1 MINLSSLRPGHGA
14 RKKAR
19 RIGRGPGS
27 GRGKTSGRGHK
38 GQNSR
43 GSGKGPWFEGGQTPL
58 HRRLPKRGFHNPT
71 RTAYQV
77 VNLRDLEAR
86 FSDNDEVT
94 PETLR
99 AKGLASRGLPVKLL
113 GKGTLSKKLTVRL
126 DAISAAA
133 AKAVEAAGGTVA
145 VPEKKVKEKKERAP
159 KAGKEAPEL
168 EETAKAE
175 ESKGK
180 KEEAAGATEAK
191 ARKSKKAEADDTA
204 EESGSGDEAPEKPEP
219 GSEGEG

>member
-1 MINLSSLRPGHGA
+1 MINLSSLRPGRGA

-77 VNLRDLEAR
+77 VNLQDLEAR

-94 PETLR
+94 TETLR
-99 AKGLASRGLPVKLL
+99 AKGLVSRRLPVKLL
-113 GKGTLSKKLTVRL
+113 GKGTLSKKLVVRL
-126 DAISAAA
+126 DAVSAAA
-133 AKAVEAAGGTVA
+133 AKAVESAGGTVA
-145 VPEKKVKEKKERAP
+145 VPEKKAVAPEADGTPRIDGKKPGKSKGEKKAEA
-159 KAGKEAPEL
+159 AGMT
-168 EETAKAE
+168 EEKTE
-175 ESKGK
+175 KGK
-180 KEEAAGATEAK
+180 KEKATEE
-191 ARKSKKAEADDTA
+191 KSE
-204 EESGSGDEAPEKPEP
+204 PEP
-219 GSEGEG
+219 KEEV